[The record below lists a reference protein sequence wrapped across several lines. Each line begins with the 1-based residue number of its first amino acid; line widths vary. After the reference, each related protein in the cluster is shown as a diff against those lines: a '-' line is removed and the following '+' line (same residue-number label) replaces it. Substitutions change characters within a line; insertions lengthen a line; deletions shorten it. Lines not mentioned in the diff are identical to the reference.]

1 MITTRLFPLFALV
14 GTAIAWVD
22 LDPGLIPA
30 LSEPLPVYSLG
41 PPSFLPDEWLKGV
54 LGPNANFTKHDSD
67 DPRVYI
73 YDGDDIV
80 GYIDQAT
87 GETQVFPDYGTLEPC
102 TKPIDVKHA
111 LNFFDQGTQA
121 FPSDDTG
128 IELTQGSSLQGS
140 ELADGPSEG
149 SGSGYR
155 RSNDAPTPEDLTF
168 LTIGT
173 IQRSVT
179 VGDQTFPVCG
189 PGSQASFGVGPENK
203 VVSLTYQWKPA
214 TKTDKTQH
222 ALPSDEVALH
232 IQEALERK
240 VVYSEGSGIKVYHI
254 DTCFYD
260 SGVSYLQPVYRVLA
274 EPYDRTNTT
283 AADVKKFIE
292 YIPVGGEAA
301 EDIRPPTDRGPS
313 VAGDEPPL
321 EPQDNQVVARSF
333 LNYFEARQGLVAPT
347 VTVGRYVVRNDS
359 DGFVED
365 AKNFWSNLASSTS
378 IKFVNKQYYWAYPW
392 LYNDNATFVNSVDL
406 ALTEA
411 HGGFHRFSTYKG
423 STSLK
428 DGGVHIPA
436 DLPSDGFG
444 RISEDGQGKLSY
456 WLIDACEVIPS
467 VFDFQSIAD
476 PDPTRRAFDPWWP
489 VFRGG
494 IHAVVGW
501 RTSALFEDNTA
512 ARTAAAIAL
521 GRPVVSA
528 WLDAAHSDP
537 AYKSRPTYTGGGTKL
552 ENWPLGRAAAVFRC
566 GRASDKVTNR
576 ENLGAPTC
584 LSIRY
589 WNND

>member
-1 MITTRLFPLFALV
+1 MITTRLFTLSALV
-14 GTAIAWVD
+14 GAAVAWVD
-22 LDPGLIPA
+22 LDPDLIPTF
-30 LSEPLPVYSLG
+30 SGPLPVYSLG
-41 PPSFLPDEWLKGV
+41 APSFLPNDWLESVVGHTASSN
-54 LGPNANFTKHDSD
+54 PQFTRGNSD
-67 DPRVYI
+67 DPKVYI
-73 YDGDDIV
+73 YDGDEVV
-80 GYIDQAT
+80 GFIDQQT
-87 GETQVFPDYGTLEPC
+87 GETRVFPDYGALQPC
-102 TKPIDVKHA
+102 TKPIDVQHA
-111 LNFFDQGTQA
+111 LSLFEQGSEA

-128 IELTQGSSLQGS
+128 IELTQGSSLLGS
-140 ELADGPSEG
+140 ELEDGPSEG
-149 SGSGYR
+149 SGSNFR
-155 RSNDAPTPEDLTF
+155 RWNDAPDDQTF
-168 LTIGT
+168 LTLGT

-214 TKTDKTQH
+214 TKTDKTQQ
-222 ALPSDEVALH
+222 ALPADDVAKH
-232 IQEALERK
+232 IREALEPK
-240 VVYSEGSGIKVYHI
+240 VVLAEASGIKVYHV

-260 SGVSYLQPVYRVLA
+260 SGAQYLQPVYRVLA

-283 AADVKKFIE
+283 AADVKKFVE
-292 YIPVGGEAA
+292 YVPVGGEAA
-301 EDIRPPTDRGPS
+301 EAIRPSTGGAQF
-313 VAGDEPPL
+313 AGDEPPV
-321 EPQDNQVVARSF
+321 EPEDSQVVSRSF
-333 LNYFEARQGLVAPT
+333 LNYFEARQGLAAPT

-365 AKNFWSNLASSTS
+365 ARNFWSNLASSTS

-392 LYNDNATFVNSVDL
+392 LYNSTTFVNSVDL

-423 STSLK
+423 LTGVK

-444 RISEDGQGKLSY
+444 RISNDGQGKLSY

-476 PDPTRRAFDPWWP
+476 PNPQRSAFDPWWP

-512 ARTAAAIAL
+512 ATTAAAIAL

-537 AYKSRPTYTGGGTKL
+537 AYKNRPTYTGGGTKI

-576 ENLGAPTC
+576 EDLG
-584 LSIRY
+584 
-589 WNND
+589 